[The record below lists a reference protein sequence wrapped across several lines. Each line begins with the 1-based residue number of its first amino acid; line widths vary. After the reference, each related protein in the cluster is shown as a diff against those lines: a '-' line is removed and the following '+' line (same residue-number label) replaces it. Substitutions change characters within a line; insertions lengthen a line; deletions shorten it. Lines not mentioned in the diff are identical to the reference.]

1 MLILQKSSEMVDF
14 IGFLKEKEGDGSPN
28 VGEGEADIL
37 YTME

>member
-1 MLILQKSSEMVDF
+1 MVYF

-28 VGEGEADIL
+28 VGEGETDIL